1 MQFDNEQQRELVY
14 RIIESATYPGNMVE
28 IVVQLKSRI
37 RQADIAPPAPTV
49 VTGKK

>member
-1 MQFDNEQQRELVY
+1 MKLDSEQQRELLY
-14 RIIESATYPGNMVE
+14 RIIESTTFPGSIVE

-49 VTGKK
+49 ATGKK

>member
-1 MQFDNEQQRELVY
+1 MQFDSEQQRDLVY

-28 IVVQLKSRI
+28 IAVQLKSRI